1 MSNLKVMAIF
11 GALALGL
18 LAGCQQP
25 EDAAKGPQAD
35 DTATPSSTPAAADES
50 LLAGPVPQCPE
61 LTSPARRDYR
71 IAAFRVCQQATT
83 IDARMKNPG
92 CLAKQKMSQC
102 MGSEE
107 SRDYTLE
114 VFKGEEREALQ

>member
-1 MSNLKVMAIF
+1 MSNIKIMAF
-11 GALALGL
+11 VGALALGL
-18 LAGCQQP
+18 LAGCQKS
-25 EDAAKGPQAD
+25 EDAPKEPAD
-35 DTATPSSTPAAADES
+35 SSAAGDASVADES
-50 LLAGPVPQCPE
+50 LLDGPVPQCPE
-61 LTSPARRDYR
+61 LTSPARRSYR
-71 IAAFRVCQQATT
+71 IAAFQVCQQATT

-114 VFKGEEREALQ
+114 IFKSEEREALQ

>member
-1 MSNLKVMAIF
+1 MRNYKVMAIL
-11 GALALGL
+11 AVLALGL
-18 LAGCQQP
+18 VAGCQP
-25 EDAAKGPQAD
+25 REDAATDPTAAGDEAD
-35 DTATPSSTPAAADES
+35 APAVASDAR
-50 LLAGPVPQCPE
+50 LLDGPVPQCPE

-71 IAAFRVCQQATT
+71 IAAFRVCEQATT
-83 IDARMKNPG
+83 LDGRMKNSG

-114 VFKGEEREALQ
+114 IFKSEESEALH

>member
-1 MSNLKVMAIF
+1 MRTTKIMALL
-11 GALALGL
+11 GVLAFGL
-18 LAGCQQP
+18 LAGCQP
-25 EDAAKGPQAD
+25 REEASTNPTNTTADDAAGP
-35 DTATPSSTPAAADES
+35 TAANVSG

-71 IAAFRVCQQATT
+71 IAAFRVCEQATSL
-83 IDARMKNPG
+83 DARLKNPG

-107 SRDYTLE
+107 SRHYTLE
-114 VFKGEEREALQ
+114 LFKSEEREALH

>member
-1 MSNLKVMAIF
+1 MRTIKVMAVF
-11 GALALGL
+11 GVLALGL
-18 LAGCQQP
+18 VAGCQQR
-25 EDAAKGPQAD
+25 EDAEGNSAAPAGEVAP
-35 DTATPSSTPAAADES
+35 PAAANAAR

-71 IAAFRVCQQATT
+71 IAAFRVCEQATT
-83 IDARMKNPG
+83 LDARMKNPG

-107 SRDYTLE
+107 SRDYTLDI
-114 VFKGEEREALQ
+114 FKSEEREALH